1 MPAALDGT
9 RIVFAHEFWKQVG
22 GKGFLIATL
31 TIPVI
36 LVILWIAIPLV
47 RGIVQ
52 DDGADAAAAGSTESS
67 TARETEKAAAPKPI
81 GIVVRTNDLTVDF
94 SQFPEFTV
102 YPEPEAGLEDLRS
115 GAIDELFVVL
125 PDYVATGHVE
135 YYYTD
140 DESGGRQQLRA
151 MLRDA
156 ILGETPSPEHR
167 QRALARP
174 QFARLTVAEDGEI
187 AAESGVAVAVSFVV
201 GQGFAIALI
210 FTLIAYG
217 TILLQTVTE
226 EKENRMVEVLLTS
239 ASPLAIMTG
248 KVLALGLAGL
258 IQMSVWIAS
267 VILIVPR
274 FAGVIPDIGS
284 IPIDVGFLLLV
295 LAFYLAGYAIAAALM
310 AGIGAATTSTTEAGP
325 FTALVIIPLAVPF
338 YAMPLFLSN
347 ADHWLTRF
355 LSFLPITAAT
365 SMMLRLA
372 SSRVAPGEVALSL
385 ALMIITA
392 ALLLWLASRIFR
404 AGLLLYGQRM
414 SLRAAWAALRYG
426 GGTTC

>member
-9 RIVFAHEFWKQVG
+9 RIVFAHEFRKQVG

-36 LVILWIAIPLV
+36 LVVLWIAIPVIRGLV
-47 RGIVQ
+47 
-52 DDGADAAAAGSTESS
+52 DGDDAAESAATIGSADTATTTTDSS
-67 TARETEKAAAPKPI
+67 AADLPI
-81 GIVVRTNDLTVDF
+81 GIVVQTTDLSVDF
-94 SQFPEFTV
+94 AQFPEFRV
-102 YPEPEAGLEDLRS
+102 YTETAAGLDDLRS
-115 GAIDELFVVL
+115 GAINELFVIL
-125 PDYVATGHVE
+125 PEYIATGHVE
-135 YYYTD
+135 FYATD
-140 DESGGRQQLRA
+140 DTDKGRQHLRA
-151 MLRDA
+151 ILRDA
-156 ILGETPSPEHR
+156 LLGETQSPELR

-174 QFARLTVAEDGEI
+174 QFARFTVAEDGGI
-187 AAESGVAVAVSFVV
+187 AAESGVAVAVSFLI

-217 TILLQTVTE
+217 TILLQTVSE

-258 IQMSVWIAS
+258 IQMSVWVAA
-267 VILIVPR
+267 VIVVVPR
-274 FAGVIPDIGS
+274 FAGVIPDIGT
-284 IPIDVGFLLLV
+284 IPIDFGFLFLV

-310 AGIGAATTSTTEAGP
+310 AGIGAATTSVTEAGP
-325 FTALVIIPLAVPF
+325 LTALVIIPLAVPF
-338 YAMPLFLSN
+338 YAMPLFLTD
-347 ADHWLTRF
+347 AGHWLTRF
-355 LSFLPITAAT
+355 LSLLPITAAT

-372 SSRVAPGEVALSL
+372 TSSVAPGEIALSL
-385 ALMIITA
+385 GLMIVTA
-392 ALLLWLASRIFR
+392 ALLLWLASRVFR

-426 GGTTC
+426 G